1 MFCLLLKSPKA
12 AGLSEYLGGVWCL
25 LSAGNS
31 GIEGSIGECGASRK
45 DPACP
50 EFDVDGG
57 RAMLAG
63 WRRESDDHESDSSS
77 RSRLCLYPALS
88 PRAVAPRASSSVFNA
103 V

>member
-1 MFCLLLKSPKA
+1 VFADRMSMFCLLLKSPKA

-31 GIEGSIGECGASRK
+31 GIDGSIGERGASRK
-45 DPACP
+45 DPGP
-50 EFDVDGG
+50 ELPVDGG

-77 RSRLCLYPALS
+77 RSRLCL
-88 PRAVAPRASSSVFNA
+88 
-103 V
+103 